1 METAG
6 NRMTS
11 PVLSIDQD
19 ESINTAAEKIYA
31 NEVGSLLVTHN
42 NNFIGI
48 ITKTDLML
56 KVLIKNLNSESTRVA
71 EIMSQPLISIDV
83 DGPLDSAKNLLAEK
97 SIRHLAVTRNNEV
110 VGILSTKDLS

>member
-1 METAG
+1 MKTAG
-6 NRMTS
+6 NSMTS
-11 PVLSIDQD
+11 RVLSIDQN
-19 ESINTAAEKIYA
+19 ESISMAAEKIYA
-31 NEVGSLLVTHN
+31 NQVGSLLVTHN

-48 ITKTDLML
+48 ITKPDLML

-83 DGPLDSAKNLLAEK
+83 DEPIESAKKLLDEK
-97 SIRHLAVTRNNEV
+97 SIRHLTVTRNNEV